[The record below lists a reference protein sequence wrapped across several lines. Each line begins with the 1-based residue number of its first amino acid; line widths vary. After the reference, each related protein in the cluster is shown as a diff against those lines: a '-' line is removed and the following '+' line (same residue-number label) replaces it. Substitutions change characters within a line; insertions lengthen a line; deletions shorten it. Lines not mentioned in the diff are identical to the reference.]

1 MAFRFYLQPLMATFF
16 AVRDGI
22 RAARDE
28 RRPYLWALCTEPGH
42 RMALLREAWK
52 SIGKVFVVAV
62 LVDCAYQ
69 FIALHHRMH
78 IFDAVVVAATL
89 AIIPYI
95 IIRGPTNRL
104 FRRVRRPPSKN
115 KAA

>member
-1 MAFRFYLQPLMATFF
+1 MATFF

-22 RAARDE
+22 RAGRDE
-28 RRPYLWALCTEPGH
+28 RRPYLWALCTESGH

-52 SIGKVFVVAV
+52 SIGKVFLVAV
-62 LVDCAYQ
+62 LIDCGYQ
-69 FIALHHRMH
+69 FVATNHHIH
-78 IFDAVVVAATL
+78 IFDAVVVATTL
-89 AIIPYI
+89 AIVPYI

-104 FRRVRRPPSKN
+104 FRKVRKPPNKN